1 MNSTRYKVGDKIVDF
16 GRVYNI
22 FKVEGNR
29 KNDTDIIHF
38 RPYFKS
44 KKDGGMTCSIP
55 VKSLEK
61 TNIRRPINEKRMKK
75 ILTLLASKADDTL
88 NLVETTDAKEVL
100 GVNKAGKTAKI
111 LKSLWLEKQD
121 ETKNFTRSKESAFK
135 HLVERLSEEIA
146 YAGHISLKTA
156 EIKIRR
162 ALKRSAL

>member
-1 MNSTRYKVGDKIVDF
+1 
-16 GRVYNI
+16 
-22 FKVEGNR
+22 
-29 KNDTDIIHF
+29 
-38 RPYFKS
+38 
-44 KKDGGMTCSIP
+44 MTCSIP